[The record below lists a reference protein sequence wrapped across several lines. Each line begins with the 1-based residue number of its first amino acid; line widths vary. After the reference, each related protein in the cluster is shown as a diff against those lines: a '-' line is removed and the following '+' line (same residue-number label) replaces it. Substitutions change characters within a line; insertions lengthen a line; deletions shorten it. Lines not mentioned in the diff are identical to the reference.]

1 MRNYN
6 SNSNSNNHLDI
17 ERIRRRADIA
27 TVVGHYVTLSRQGRS
42 LTGLCPFHDDH
53 HPSLMVSPEKGVF
66 HCFSCGAGGDMFD
79 FVKQFEHCGFA
90 EAARIV
96 ASRCNVPLYN
106 DVPPA
111 ARQRGTAPIA
121 RQSGTAPVTRSN
133 AAHDRIPGGLPNP
146 PSAERMNG
154 GQAAYCKQ
162 ANGGQAM
169 NGQREMGEQ
178 LADSERTAGGQM
190 AAYNEAFA
198 RTLIPYEPEEEA
210 LRETYRRFGVG
221 LAPADGV
228 PPGYAFTRGRLV
240 FPIVDHDGRMAGFAA
255 RSLTPAANAVGA
267 PNASAGNNASSV
279 CVGNAADAPAN
290 ASCTPNALK
299 GNTSSGNAN
308 DSQRREPKY
317 INSPACPLYQ
327 KGRILYGF
335 FQAQQRMAA
344 TNEVYLVEGYKDCLA
359 MHAAGFT
366 NTVAICG
373 TSLTDDHIA
382 ALRSVVSRVFMML
395 DTDDA
400 GRTVTARLIPRLHA
414 AGLETR
420 DIMPN
425 TDNISDIAN
434 IDSESSAYDSA
445 IGNSQIKDPDEMFR
459 FLGRDIFAAE
469 IRTRSV
475 DPERQHIEK
484 LLLAACLLWPETQCV
499 VRDKINKRLVKAI
512 SEELK
517 ATGRTLFD
525 KPADKVIDKLQKEY
539 THHDPAG
546 SSAPSDAPTDSPAY
560 NTAAADN
567 SAPSDTPAHNNTP
580 AHDDTSTTSPTSS
593 PAHNAAAADNTHH
606 TDATPHNDTP
616 TTSPTSS
623 PVHNAAVADN
633 ELDLPFD
640 AESLVLEFGDELQ
653 RIYEFFSDNTLPEA
667 VRRSRI
673 MVILLYT
680 YLEPLVAIDLLT
692 AISASTI
699 ADLDEATKGN
709 EAIAN
714 NEATK
719 GNETI
724 ANNESTN
731 HSETDANNETTKG
744 NETIANNE
752 ATNHSETN
760 ANNEAIKGNEAI
772 AADARPAN
780 NDAGMSMEEKPQYS
794 YNARPVGNDADRT
807 DKYQTIQQLLI
818 YLRDITDYLRRT
830 A

>member
-546 SSAPSDAPTDSPAY
+546 SSTPSDAP
-560 NTAAADN
+560 
-567 SAPSDTPAHNNTP
+567 AHNNAP
-580 AHDDTSTTSPTSS
+580 AHDDTPTTSPTSNT
-593 PAHNAAAADNTHH
+593 AHNAAAADNALH

-623 PVHNAAVADN
+623 PVHNATAANNALHTDATPHDDTSTTSPTSSPTHNAAAADN

-731 HSETDANNETTKG
+731 HSETNANNETTKVD
-744 NETIANNE
+744 
-752 ATNHSETN
+752 
-760 ANNEAIKGNEAI
+760 EAI

-780 NDAGMSMEEKPQYS
+780 NDAGMSTEEKPQYS